1 MFDGFDVSWP
11 LRLAIGIFTAL
22 VAVFLLAPSLIV
34 VPMSFSASELLQ
46 FPPSEFSLRW
56 WQQYWQSDLW
66 MPATKTSLL
75 LATVTAAGAVPIAF
89 AAAYATTR
97 SLGWA
102 KLPLYAVLLMPAT
115 VPPILVAIGLFF
127 VLARMHLV
135 GSFPGLW
142 LGHTVIAIPTAY
154 VILSAGFARFDFTQ
168 EKAARSLGAGWWR
181 SMFSVVIP
189 QMRFSLLS
197 AALLAFLTSLDE
209 VIVSMF
215 VGGGANTTLTK
226 VMFLGLRDRVDPQ
239 AAVIST
245 IWIVLVAI
253 VVTVVFGRQRQ
264 EHS

>member
-1 MFDGFDVSWP
+1 MFDGFDIERPV
-11 LRLAIGIFTAL
+11 RFAIGVFMAL
-22 VAVFLLAPSLIV
+22 VAVFLLTPSLIV

-46 FPPSEFSLRW
+46 FPPTEFSLRW

-75 LATVTAAGAVPIAF
+75 LATATATCSVPIAF

-102 KLPLYAVLLMPAT
+102 KLPLYGVLLMPAT

-127 VLARMHLV
+127 VLAKMHLI
-135 GSFPGLW
+135 GSFSGLW
-142 LGHTVIAIPTAY
+142 LGHTVLAIPTAY
-154 VILSAGFARFDFTQ
+154 VILSAGFVRFDFTQ

-181 SMFSVVIP
+181 TMFSVVIP

-245 IWIVLVAI
+245 VWIVLVAI
-253 VVTVVFGRQRQ
+253 VVVVVFGRQRQ

>member
-11 LRLAIGIFTAL
+11 LRLAIGLFTAL
-22 VAVFLLAPSLIV
+22 VATFLLAPSLIV

-46 FPPSEFSLRW
+46 FPPTEFSLRW

-102 KLPLYAVLLMPAT
+102 KLPLYGVLLMPAT

-154 VILSAGFARFDFTQ
+154 VILSAGFARF
-168 EKAARSLGAGWWR
+168 EIGHAGKRAGGRRRLGKGECLLEAADDDGIERAVERLDAGDRRLDKLARADLAPAHEVSQTERVVVVELLERTDWR
-181 SMFSVVIP
+181 ARHRRLPF
-189 QMRFSLLS
+189 RC
-197 AALLAFLTSLDE
+197 
-209 VIVSMF
+209 
-215 VGGGANTTLTK
+215 
-226 VMFLGLRDRVDPQ
+226 Q
-239 AAVIST
+239 ARA
-245 IWIVLVAI
+245 
-253 VVTVVFGRQRQ
+253 GRRGCRG
-264 EHS
+264 

>member
-1 MFDGFDVSWP
+1 MFDGFDIERPV
-11 LRLAIGIFTAL
+11 RFAIGVFMAL
-22 VAVFLLAPSLIV
+22 VAVFLLTPSLIV

-46 FPPSEFSLRW
+46 FPPTEFSLRW

-75 LATVTAAGAVPIAF
+75 LATATAACSVPIAF

-102 KLPLYAVLLMPAT
+102 KLPLYGVLLMPAT

-127 VLARMHLV
+127 VLAKMHLI
-135 GSFPGLW
+135 GSFSGLW
-142 LGHTVIAIPTAY
+142 LGHTVLAIPTAY

-181 SMFSVVIP
+181 TMFSVVIP

-245 IWIVLVAI
+245 VWIVLVAI
-253 VVTVVFGRQRQ
+253 VVVVVFGRQRQ

>member
-1 MFDGFDVSWP
+1 MFDGFDIAWP
-11 LRLAIGIFTAL
+11 LRLAIGVFMAL

-46 FPPSEFSLRW
+46 FPPTEFSLRW

-75 LATVTAAGAVPIAF
+75 LATVTAAAAVPIAF

-102 KLPLYAVLLMPAT
+102 RLPLYGVLLMPAT

-127 VLARMHLV
+127 VLARMHLI

-226 VMFLGLRDRVDPQ
+226 VMFLGVDPQ